1 LAAGSFNRDDGQDA
15 AHGTILP
22 MTTAVTSRNG
32 RRVRKPFLA
41 RLADHSEPY
50 LYSAPALILI
60 VAVMLVPLVLGM
72 SYAFRDI
79 QLLNPFSGGFIGLDH
94 FRTLSQDKAFFGAL
108 KNTLWWTGASV
119 ALQFTFGL
127 ILALLLDKPFRGR
140 GIVQALVFL
149 PWAVPSFLAGL
160 TWAWLFNPVIGP
172 LPHWLFALGLM
183 QQPDNLLSNPYYAMW
198 GPIIANVWWGIPF
211 FAITLL
217 AALQSIPRDL
227 YEAASIDGAN
237 WMQRFLSITLPF
249 LAPTIAITVLLRTV
263 WVANFAD
270 LIVVMTGGGPAD
282 RTQIVASYIFTQA
295 FKALDF
301 GYASAIALVLLVL
314 LLAYSMLIILLRQT
328 LLNKG

>member
-1 LAAGSFNRDDGQDA
+1 MTSIADTPERRDD
-15 AHGTILP
+15 
-22 MTTAVTSRNG
+22 
-32 RRVRKPFLA
+32 RRTWLT
-41 RLADHSEPY
+41 RLADASEPY

-60 VAVMLVPLVLGM
+60 IAVMLVPLVIGI

-79 QLLNPFSGGFIGLDH
+79 QLLNPFSGGFIGLEH
-94 FRTLSQDKAFFGAL
+94 FRDLAKDGAFYWAL

-119 ALQFTFGL
+119 ALQFIFGL
-127 ILALLLDKPFRGR
+127 ILALLLDKPFVGR
-140 GIVQALVFL
+140 SLVQALVFL

-160 TWAWLFNPVIGP
+160 NWSWLFNPVIGP
-172 LPHWLFALGLM
+172 IPHWLYGMGLM
-183 QQPDNLLSNPYYAMW
+183 SEPGNILSDPSYAMW
-198 GPIIANVWWGIPF
+198 GPIVANVWWGIPF

-217 AALQSIPRDL
+217 AALQAIPRDL
-227 YEAASIDGAN
+227 YEAASIDGAG
-237 WMQRFLSITLPF
+237 WFERFRSITLPF

-263 WVANFAD
+263 WVSNFAD

-295 FKALDF
+295 FKRLDF

-328 LLNKG
+328 LMKD

>member
-1 LAAGSFNRDDGQDA
+1 
-15 AHGTILP
+15 
-22 MTTAVTSRNG
+22 MTSTADTLD
-32 RRVRKPFLA
+32 RRHDQRPWLK
-41 RLADHSEPY
+41 RLADASEPY

-60 VAVMLVPLVLGM
+60 IAVMLVPLAIGI

-79 QLLNPFSGGFIGLDH
+79 QLLNPFSGGFIGLQH
-94 FRTLSQDKAFFGAL
+94 FRDLSKDAAFYGAL

-119 ALQFTFGL
+119 VLQFIFGL
-127 ILALLLDKPFRGR
+127 ILALLLDKPFFGR
-140 GIVQALVFL
+140 AIVQALVFL

-160 TWAWLFNPVIGP
+160 NWSWLFNPVIGP
-172 LPHWLFALGLM
+172 IPHWLYAMGLM
-183 QQPDNLLSNPYYAMW
+183 SEPGNILSDPHYAMW

-217 AALQSIPRDL
+217 AALQAIPRDL
-227 YEAASIDGAN
+227 YEAASIDGAS
-237 WMQRFLSITLPF
+237 WFERFRSITLPF

-263 WVANFAD
+263 WVSNFAD

-295 FKALDF
+295 FRRLDF
-301 GYASAIALVLLVL
+301 GYASAIALVLLIL

-328 LLNKG
+328 LLNKD

>member
-1 LAAGSFNRDDGQDA
+1 MTMTADTLDSRRDRRSWLKRVADA
-15 AHGTILP
+15 
-22 MTTAVTSRNG
+22 
-32 RRVRKPFLA
+32 
-41 RLADHSEPY
+41 SEPY
-50 LYSAPALILI
+50 LYSAPSLILI
-60 VAVMLVPLVLGM
+60 IAVMLVPLAIGV

-94 FRTLSQDKAFFGAL
+94 FRALSQDGAFYGAL
-108 KNTLWWTGASV
+108 RNTLWWTGASV
-119 ALQFTFGL
+119 VLQFVFGL
-127 ILALLLDKPFRGR
+127 ILALLLDKPFWGR

-160 TWAWLFNPVIGP
+160 NWAWLFNPVIGP
-172 LPHWLFALGLM
+172 IPHWLYALGLM
-183 QQPDNLLSNPYYAMW
+183 NEPANILSDPHYAMW

-217 AALQSIPRDL
+217 AALQAIPRDL
-227 YEAASIDGAN
+227 YEAASIDGAT
-237 WMQRFLSITLPF
+237 WFQRFRSITLPF

-263 WVANFAD
+263 WVSNFAD

-295 FKALDF
+295 FKRLDF
-301 GYASAIALVLLVL
+301 GYASAIALVLLGL

-328 LLNKG
+328 LLNKD

>member
-1 LAAGSFNRDDGQDA
+1 LTATVASTPPT
-15 AHGTILP
+15 GTVLP
-22 MTTAVTSRNG
+22 MTTAITSSQG
-32 RRVRKPFLA
+32 RRVRKPLLA
-41 RLADHSEPY
+41 RLADHAEPY

-60 VAVMLVPLVLGM
+60 ITVMLVPLVLGM

-94 FRTLSQDKAFFGAL
+94 FRALSRDRAFFGAL

-119 ALQFTFGL
+119 VLQFTFGL

-160 TWAWLFNPVIGP
+160 NWAWLFNPVIGP
-172 LPHWLFALGLM
+172 LPHWLFALGLIE
-183 QQPDNLLSNPYYAMW
+183 QPGNLLSDPHYAMW

-227 YEAASIDGAN
+227 YEAASIDGAG